1 MNLGV
6 WFVPVLAWSCSC
18 VCPLTAADQFGL
30 TLIAN
35 PASPEKLLA
44 AEQDDLRERLA
55 VLDARI
61 LAEENGNRSE
71 ALHRERELI
80 LKREKAVKHS
90 LAQARLSLARIQ
102 VRKLRADQGALLA
115 NLAAL
120 DARISAEEDE
130 TLLRELRSARASV
143 VSREAAVRR
152 AIQEAEASLDLQ
164 RSTPEVPATIP

>member
-1 MNLGV
+1 
-6 WFVPVLAWSCSC
+6 
-18 VCPLTAADQFGL
+18 VCPLTAADQFDL

-35 PASPEKLLA
+35 PASPEKLLT

-61 LAEENGNRSE
+61 LAEENGTRSE
-71 ALHRERELI
+71 ALRRERELI

-102 VRKLRADQGALLA
+102 VRRLRADQSALLA

-120 DARISAEEDE
+120 DARISVEEDE

-152 AIQEAEASLDLQ
+152 AIKEAEASLDLQ